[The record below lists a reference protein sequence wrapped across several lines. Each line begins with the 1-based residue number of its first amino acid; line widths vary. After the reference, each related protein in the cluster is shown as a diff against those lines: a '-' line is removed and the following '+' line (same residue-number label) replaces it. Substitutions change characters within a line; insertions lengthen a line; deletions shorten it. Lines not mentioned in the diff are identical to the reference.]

1 MAKNWNELQDEGPL
15 EVRVKR
21 LTAAPDQPAPSRSPS
36 LRFMDI
42 EARLEAVENKWKFS
56 TGRTVAFVFILLVG
70 PPIETLFVLWLLNQI
85 FPGVWA

>member
-42 EARLEAVENKWKFS
+42 EARLDELESKWKFS
-56 TGRTVAFVFILLVG
+56 AGRVAAFILVLLVG
-70 PPIETLFVLWLLNQI
+70 PTVLTLFVLWLLNQI
-85 FPGVWA
+85 VPGIWA